1 MTSEEHSTGAGH
13 GNSQVFGSCF
23 HRANSAAPRLSVL
36 NWNLTLCRFFS
47 SGLFMAEDP
56 IKNFIYIAQLPV
68 EIKGM
73 VELFARQARGDLLVL
88 PHQGTKVQ
96 PMLPGA
102 HGIFLYYA
110 VGVLAQHAA
119 LGEIEQKLP
128 AEDQAAGAFQVLF
141 HASGVDEH
149 LFN

>member
-13 GNSQVFGSCF
+13 GNSQVFRSCF
-23 HRANSAAPRLSVL
+23 HHAHSAEPRLSVAGYA
-36 NWNLTLCRFFS
+36 LTLCRFFS

-56 IKNFIYIAQLPV
+56 IKNFIYIAQLPL

-110 VGVLAQHAA
+110 LGAPAQHAA
-119 LGEIEQKLP
+119 T
-128 AEDQAAGAFQVLF
+128 
-141 HASGVDEH
+141 
-149 LFN
+149 